1 MDPFV
6 KSTETP
12 EIRSLRAMRK
22 AAWAIFIFQLI
33 FLLILMAREWGAI
46 MAGTGLTIATA
57 IYALVF
63 TGLML
68 DILLKP
74 VEQLNYRATEK
85 RLVITIVFFCMPAI
99 CMAYYWFITVYP
111 R

>member
-1 MDPFV
+1 MDPFI

-22 AAWAIFIFQLI
+22 AAWVIFAFQLI
-33 FLLILMAREWGAI
+33 FLLIYTARAWKEFI
-46 MAGTGLTIATA
+46 TGDGLSIAMG
-57 IYALVF
+57 IYALAF

-68 DILLKP
+68 DILIKP
-74 VEQLNYRATEK
+74 VEQLDYRATEK
-85 RLVITIVFFCMPAI
+85 RLVVTIVFFCMPAI
-99 CMAYYWFITVYP
+99 CMAYYWFITIYP